1 MVVGNTGNVTIH
13 NGLTPEIIKSL
24 GETVAAPWKELT
36 QEQKEIIQKQ
46 EKELGVNREA
56 ISSFL
61 AIIREKDVP
70 PEQWPSKLKEIAERH
85 NALLQ
90 QLQALPKGSPE
101 MVALKESAKK
111 AIAEY
116 RYDDADAVF
125 DQLLALQGEET
136 ASVWASRAELAMTR
150 LRYKDAAQYF
160 AHAADALPPSREK
173 QKSAYQEEEANAWY
187 QQGDE
192 FGDNEA
198 LKKAIQVCTKLLEIQ
213 PRSRVPLDWARVQ
226 NNLGNALR
234 ALGERESGTEKL
246 EAAMT
251 AFAMALDV
259 AKASGA
265 GYYIKMF
272 QRNLDKCNDLLNKR
286 KQGG

>member
-1 MVVGNTGNVTIH
+1 M
-13 NGLTPEIIKSL
+13 
-24 GETVAAPWKELT
+24 
-36 QEQKEIIQKQ
+36 
-46 EKELGVNREA
+46 
-56 ISSFL
+56 
-61 AIIREKDVP
+61 
-70 PEQWPSKLKEIAERH
+70 
-85 NALLQ
+85 LQ
-90 QLQALPKGSPE
+90 QLQALPKGSLE
-101 MVALKESAKK
+101 MVALKEKAQK

-116 RYDDADAVF
+116 RYDDADALF

-160 AHAADALPPSREK
+160 AHAADALPSSRDEQKIAYKK
-173 QKSAYQEEEANAWY
+173 QESCAWY

-198 LKKAIQVCTKLLEIQ
+198 LKKAIQVRTKLLEMQ
-213 PRSRVPLDWARVQ
+213 PRERFPLEWAGTQ

-246 EAAMT
+246 EAAVM
-251 AFAMALDV
+251 AFEKALDV

-265 GYYIKMF
+265 GYYIEIF
-272 QRNLDKCNDLLNKR
+272 QKNIDKCNNLLKKR